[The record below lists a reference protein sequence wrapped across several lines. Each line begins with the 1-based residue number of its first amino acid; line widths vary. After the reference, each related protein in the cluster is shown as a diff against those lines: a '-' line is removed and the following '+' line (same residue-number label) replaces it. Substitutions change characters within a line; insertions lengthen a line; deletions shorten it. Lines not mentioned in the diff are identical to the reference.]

1 MKIRK
6 MSDIYVWLRQHQTVT
21 TPSGFSY
28 EVERFKQAAD
38 EIERLQADLADCNND
53 FHHLAIMFEQVR
65 AERDHLRAICGTTDT
80 QS

>member
-38 EIERLQADLADCNND
+38 EIERLMIAVESARN
-53 FHHLAIMFEQVR
+53 
-65 AERDHLRAICGTTDT
+65 ERDLWEKEARRG
-80 QS
+80 